1 MAGHTVFY
9 HYSVVWA
16 DIWSSRRRW
25 PPSSPPLRGRRACY
39 RVQIPRMMRLWFIVR
54 ADKGNAWTWRVC
66 EGVCIG
72 RGEGRGGKRLT
83 RMSTDLFLLP
93 AKASWESKRS
103 NRHRTSIYETRL
115 RNEISSGEEGEILFF
130 FFFFL
135 LRILLIILSIY
146 FSWKRILNY
155 NTYMF
160 TWI

>member
-1 MAGHTVFY
+1 MKDGRPHCLLSLFGRLGGYMVESKTV
-9 HYSVVWA
+9 A
-16 DIWSSRRRW
+16 A
-25 PPSSPPLRGRRACY
+25 PLPPLRGRRACY

-66 EGVCIG
+66 EGVCIS

-130 FFFFL
+130 FFLLPSTYPTDNTIYLFFL
-135 LRILLIILSIY
+135 EKDFKL
-146 FSWKRILNY
+146 
-155 NTYMF
+155 
-160 TWI
+160 